1 MMTSLQNIWIFPLVL
16 HFVYIPVSIVRKVEK
31 IAEIMSDEELSAEEA
46 LLKQQ
51 RKEKKELQVIS
62 I

>member
-1 MMTSLQNIWIFPLVL
+1 MMTSFQHIWIFPLVF
-16 HFVYIPVSIVRKVEK
+16 HFVYIPVFVLKEKSK